1 MKKPRPFGKYYLL
14 ERINV
19 GGMAE
24 VFKAKSF
31 GSDGF
36 EKIVAIK
43 RILPNIAEDDEFITM
58 FIDEAKISVQLNHP
72 NIAQI
77 TDLNKVDDIYYIAM
91 EYVNGKDIRTIF
103 ERCRSD
109 RNPMSIA
116 QACFLVMKVCEG
128 LEYAHNKKDANGH
141 EIGIVH
147 RDISPQNILISYE
160 GDVKI
165 IDFGIA
171 KAAGKASKTQAG
183 ILKGKFG
190 YMSPEQVRGL
200 PLDKRSDVF
209 SLGIVLY
216 EMLTGERLFVG
227 ESDFS
232 TLEKVRNVE
241 ILPPS
246 TYNRKIPELLESIV
260 LRALAKEVEDRY
272 QSAGDFHDELQA
284 FMYNCGEFYSRKD
297 LAAWMKKTFS
307 EELAEEQAKLE
318 QYAKI
323 QMPPELRSQQPALSP
338 GGVFDGPTLQPAM
351 GSGAPQ
357 GGGGDDWWE
366 DDEIETAL
374 YDKPGDAPQQPE
386 PLLAPRGPSFT
397 DAPSHD
403 EPLFSFGAATPVSEP
418 RELEQR
424 MNSFDAAPIMDPA
437 PVLSGPLPSPLEP
450 PKSGGKGVVI
460 AATIG
465 FCLVLAAFLVWFFV
479 FRGAKGESGVLI
491 VNTTPSEGTV
501 VKIFD
506 AAQKPVKL
514 NNTVPLRVELPSG
527 QYLIVAEK
535 KGYSTIRQMVS
546 LEPNHTREVP
556 ILLEKLKES
565 TTTFK
570 LSIAGSPKGA
580 TVWLD
585 GKEMAEKTPW
595 LGMDLKPGTI
605 KVKIGFGTQFYDF
618 QKDFTKN
625 AGEVLNIKYSL
636 IPKKVTVTMNVFTPR
651 SRVCIVNDINAV
663 PSRKQCAVDPKKPY
677 DLAPTAGKEYYLKVS
692 RAGFNSYIE
701 KMDFEGKTVWSPKA
715 GIRLL
720 KPGATVDISP
730 TPMDPPM
737 VTVPVEMAMH
747 PVMVVVTPPM
757 DMVHHPMPP
766 MVVVPMPAGGKGTLR
781 IGSKP
786 RALVY
791 VDGAKMGWTPRRL
804 TLSAG
809 RHRITLINNELGKR
823 NSFSVNIG
831 AGKTV
836 TRVVKF

>member
-1 MKKPRPFGKYYLL
+1 
-14 ERINV
+14 
-19 GGMAE
+19 AE

-43 RILPNIAEDDEFITM
+43 RILPNIAEDEEFITM

-109 RNPMSIA
+109 RTPMSIA

-200 PLDKRSDVF
+200 PLDKRSDIF

-216 EMLTGERLFVG
+216 ELLTGERLFVG

-246 TYNRKIPELLESIV
+246 TYNRKIPELLEIIV

-272 QSAGDFHDELQA
+272 QSSGDFHDELQA

-307 EELAEEQAKLE
+307 DEVAEEQVKLE

-323 QMPPELRSQQPALSP
+323 QMPPELRSQQPGMSP
-338 GGVFDGPTLQPAM
+338 GNIFDGPTLQPAVN
-351 GSGAPQ
+351 SGPARSH
-357 GGGGDDWWE
+357 GKGDDWWE

-374 YDKPGDAPQQPE
+374 YDKPGDVTPKAD
-386 PLLAPRGPSFT
+386 PLLAPRAPSFT

-403 EPLFSFGAATPVSEP
+403 EPLFSFGSTTPVSEP
-418 RELEQR
+418 PREMDR
-424 MNSFDAAPIMDPA
+424 MNSFESMPMMDSIPQM
-437 PVLSGPLPSPLEP
+437 SGPLPSPLET
-450 PKSGGKGVVI
+450 PKQGGKGVVI
-460 AATIG
+460 AATVG

-479 FRGAKGESGVLI
+479 FRGGKPESGVLI
-491 VNTTPSEGTV
+491 VNTTPSEGSV
-501 VKIFD
+501 VKVFD
-506 AAQKPVKL
+506 SAQKPVKL
-514 NNTVPLRVELPSG
+514 NKSVPLRVELPAG
-527 QYLIVAEK
+527 QYLIVVEH
-535 KGYSTIRQMVS
+535 KGYSTVKQMVS
-546 LEPNHTREVP
+546 LEANHTREVP

-565 TTTFK
+565 LSTFK
-570 LSIAGSPKGA
+570 LSISGAPKGA

-595 LGMDLKPGTI
+595 TGMDLKPGTY
-605 KVKIGFGTQFYDF
+605 KVKIGFGNQFHEFEKSY
-618 QKDFTKN
+618 TKN
-625 AGEVLNIKYSL
+625 AGELLNLKYSL
-636 IPKKVTVTMNVFTPR
+636 VPKKVTVTMNVFTPKA
-651 SRVCIVNDINAV
+651 RVCIVNDINAV
-663 PSRKQCAVDPKKPY
+663 PKRAQCNVDPKNPY
-677 DLAPTAGKEYYLKVS
+677 DLSPVVGREYYLKVT
-692 RAGFNSYIE
+692 RAGFNSYLE
-701 KMDFEGKTVWSPKA
+701 KMDFDGKTVWSPKA

-730 TPMDPPM
+730 PIMNT
-737 VTVPVEMAMH
+737 VTVGPMEMTMT
-747 PVMVVVTPPM
+747 PIMVVVNTMP
-757 DMVHHPMPP
+757 HPMPMIVTP
-766 MVVVPMPAGGKGTLR
+766 PAMPSGGTGTLR

-791 VDGAKMGWTPRRL
+791 VDGAKKGWTPRRI
-804 TLSAG
+804 TLSSG

-823 NSFSVNIG
+823 NSFTVNIG
-831 AGKTV
+831 PGKTV
-836 TRVVKF
+836 TKVVTF